1 MYTIQVSIIRSFE
14 HLLKIVHTKPLPDLV
29 GRIIH
34 SFIGEVSLMAIR
46 SIAVIGLGE
55 MGTPIAGFLLKAG
68 YDVKGYDPREKQMSA
83 LIPLGLKPASSPKN
97 AASGVDMVL
106 LSLPNWDI
114 VQEVVEGKEGILEAS
129 HQSQIIIDCTTV
141 PPHKTK
147 MMAEKLAGKGIHWMD
162 VPISG
167 AATQARE
174 GNMVFMAGGE
184 KKVFDQ
190 VKPVLDKVGKKTV
203 YVGNHGDAAMLK
215 LTVNLVLFLNQ
226 AAAVEGLTLG
236 LRAGLDPAVLYDVL
250 VSGAA
255 GSDLIKTRGKDML
268 AGNFNPRG
276 ALWIGVKDLGLA
288 LEAAKTVGVA
298 CPMAALYQQ
307 MLLGAHHRGWDD
319 HDATVV
325 MRLYEELTGI
335 KR

>member
-1 MYTIQVSIIRSFE
+1 
-14 HLLKIVHTKPLPDLV
+14 
-29 GRIIH
+29 
-34 SFIGEVSLMAIR
+34 MAIR
-46 SIAVIGLGE
+46 SIAVIGLGG

-68 YDVKGYDPREKQMSA
+68 YDVKGYDTREKQMSA

-97 AASGVDMVL
+97 AAAGVDMVL

-114 VQEVVEGKEGILEAS
+114 VQEVVEGKEGILEAA
-129 HQSQIIIDCTTV
+129 HQTQIIIDCTTV

-167 AATQARE
+167 ASTQAKE

-184 KKVFDQ
+184 KDVFDQ

-203 YVGNHGDAAMLK
+203 YVGKHGDAAMLK

-236 LRAGLDPAVLYDVL
+236 LGAGLDPDVLYDVL

-268 AGNFNPRG
+268 AGNFTPRG

-288 LEAAKTVGVA
+288 LDAAKNVGVV
-298 CPMAALYQQ
+298 CPMAGLYQQ

-325 MRLYEELTGI
+325 MRLYRELASI

>member
-1 MYTIQVSIIRSFE
+1 MPIKSI
-14 HLLKIVHTKPLPDLV
+14 
-29 GRIIH
+29 G
-34 SFIGEVSLMAIR
+34 
-46 SIAVIGLGE
+46 VIGLGE

-68 YDVKGYDPREKQMSA
+68 YTVKGYDTREKQVSA
-83 LIPLGLKPASSPKN
+83 LVPQGLKPSKSPRDI
-97 AASGVDMVL
+97 AAGVDMIL

-114 VQEVVEGKEGILEAS
+114 VQEVIEGKNGVLETARGG
-129 HQSQIIIDCTTV
+129 QIIIDCTTV
-141 PPHKTK
+141 PPHKTRA
-147 MMAEKLAGKGIHWMD
+147 MAEKLTARGIHWMD

-184 KKVFDQ
+184 KAVFDQ

-203 YVGNHGDAAMLK
+203 YVGKHGDAAMLK

-226 AAAVEGLTLG
+226 ASAVEGLTLG
-236 LRAGLDPAVLYDVL
+236 LKAGLDPAVLYDVL

-288 LEAAKTVGVA
+288 LEAAKTIGVA
-298 CPMAALYQQ
+298 CPMAGLYQQ
-307 MLLGAHHRGWDD
+307 MLLSAHHRGWDD
-319 HDATVV
+319 QDATVV
-325 MRLYEELTGI
+325 MRIYEELASI
-335 KR
+335 KK

>member
-1 MYTIQVSIIRSFE
+1 
-14 HLLKIVHTKPLPDLV
+14 
-29 GRIIH
+29 
-34 SFIGEVSLMAIR
+34 MAIR
-46 SIAVIGLGE
+46 SIAVIGLGG

-68 YDVKGYDPREKQMSA
+68 YDVKGYDTREKQMSA

-97 AASGVDMVL
+97 AAAGVDMVL

-114 VQEVVEGKEGILEAS
+114 VQEVVEGKEGILEAA
-129 HQSQIIIDCTTV
+129 HQTQIIIDCTTV

-167 AATQARE
+167 ASTQAKE

-184 KKVFDQ
+184 KDVFDQ

-203 YVGNHGDAAMLK
+203 YVGKHGDAAMLK

-236 LRAGLDPAVLYDVL
+236 LGAGLDPDVLYDVL

-268 AGNFNPRG
+268 AGNFTPRG

-288 LEAAKTVGVA
+288 LDAAKNVGVV
-298 CPMAALYQQ
+298 CPMASLYQQ

-325 MRLYEELTGI
+325 MRLYRELASI

>member
-1 MYTIQVSIIRSFE
+1 
-14 HLLKIVHTKPLPDLV
+14 
-29 GRIIH
+29 
-34 SFIGEVSLMAIR
+34 MAIQKI
-46 SIAVIGLGE
+46 SVIGLGE

-68 YDVKGYDPREKQMSA
+68 YDVKGYDTREKQMST
-83 LIPLGLKPASSPKN
+83 LVPQGLKPANSPRD
-97 AASGVDMVL
+97 AAAGVDMIL
-106 LSLPNWDI
+106 LSLPTWDV
-114 VQEVVEGKEGILEAS
+114 VQEVIEGKDGVLEAARDG
-129 HQSQIIIDCTTV
+129 QIIIDCTTV

-147 MMAEKLAGKGIHWMD
+147 AMAEKLAEKGIHWMD

-184 KKVFDQ
+184 KEIFDQ

-203 YVGNHGDAAMLK
+203 YVGKHGDAAMLK

-226 AAAVEGLTLG
+226 ASAVEGLTLG
-236 LRAGLDPAVLYDVL
+236 LKAGLDPAVLYDVL

-288 LEAAKTVGVA
+288 LEAAKTIGVA
-298 CPMAALYQQ
+298 CPMAGLYQQ
-307 MLLGAHHRGWDD
+307 MLLSAHHRGWDD
-319 HDATVV
+319 QDATVV
-325 MRLYEELTGI
+325 LRIYEELAGI
-335 KR
+335 KG

>member
-1 MYTIQVSIIRSFE
+1 MSIKS
-14 HLLKIVHTKPLPDLV
+14 
-29 GRIIH
+29 
-34 SFIGEVSLMAIR
+34 IG
-46 SIAVIGLGE
+46 VIGLGE

-68 YDVKGYDPREKQMSA
+68 YDLKGYDTREERFGA
-83 LIPLGLKPASSPKN
+83 LVPQGLKPANSPKD
-97 AASGVDMVL
+97 AAAGVDMIL

-114 VQEVVEGKEGILEAS
+114 VQEVVEGKEGVLEAA
-129 HQSQIIIDCTTV
+129 HAGQIIIDCTTV

-147 MMAEKLAGKGIHWMD
+147 AMGEKLLAKGIHWMD

-184 KKVFDQ
+184 KEIFDQ
-190 VKPVLDKVGKKTV
+190 IKPVLDKVGKKTV
-203 YVGNHGDAAMLK
+203 YVGKHGDAAMLK

-226 AAAVEGLTLG
+226 ASAVEGLTLG
-236 LRAGLDPAVLYDVL
+236 LKAGLDPEVLYDVL

-288 LEAAKTVGVA
+288 LEAAKAFGVT
-298 CPMAALYQQ
+298 CPMAGLYQQ
-307 MLLGAHHRGWDD
+307 MLLSAHHRGWDD
-319 HDATVV
+319 QDATVV
-325 MRLYEELTGI
+325 MRIYEELAGI

>member
-1 MYTIQVSIIRSFE
+1 
-14 HLLKIVHTKPLPDLV
+14 
-29 GRIIH
+29 
-34 SFIGEVSLMAIR
+34 MAIQKI
-46 SIAVIGLGE
+46 SVIGLGE

-68 YDVKGYDPREKQMSA
+68 YDVKGYDTREKQMST
-83 LIPLGLKPASSPKN
+83 LVPQGLKPANSPRD
-97 AASGVDMVL
+97 AAAGVDMIL
-106 LSLPNWDI
+106 LSLPTWDV
-114 VQEVVEGKEGILEAS
+114 VQEVIEGKDGVLEAARDG
-129 HQSQIIIDCTTV
+129 QIIIDCTTV

-147 MMAEKLAGKGIHWMD
+147 AMAEKLAEKGIHWMD

-184 KKVFDQ
+184 KEIFDQ

-203 YVGNHGDAAMLK
+203 YVGKHGDAAMLK

-226 AAAVEGLTLG
+226 ASAVEGLTLG
-236 LRAGLDPAVLYDVL
+236 LKAGLDPAVLYDVL

-288 LEAAKTVGVA
+288 LEAAKTIGVA
-298 CPMAALYQQ
+298 CPMAGLYQQ
-307 MLLGAHHRGWDD
+307 MLLSAHHRGWDD
-319 HDATVV
+319 QDATVV
-325 MRLYEELTGI
+325 LRIYEELAGI
-335 KR
+335 ER

>member
-1 MYTIQVSIIRSFE
+1 
-14 HLLKIVHTKPLPDLV
+14 
-29 GRIIH
+29 
-34 SFIGEVSLMAIR
+34 MAIQKI
-46 SIAVIGLGE
+46 SVIGLGE

-68 YDVKGYDPREKQMSA
+68 YDVKGYDTREKQMST
-83 LIPLGLKPASSPKN
+83 LVPQGLKPANSPRD
-97 AASGVDMVL
+97 AAAGVDMIL
-106 LSLPNWDI
+106 LSLPTWDV
-114 VQEVVEGKEGILEAS
+114 VQEVIEGKDGVLEAARDG
-129 HQSQIIIDCTTV
+129 QIIIDCTTV

-147 MMAEKLAGKGIHWMD
+147 AMAEKLAEKGIHWMD

-184 KKVFDQ
+184 KEIFDQ

-203 YVGNHGDAAMLK
+203 YVGKHGDAAMLK

-226 AAAVEGLTLG
+226 ASAVEGLTLG
-236 LRAGLDPAVLYDVL
+236 LKAGLDPAVLYDVL

-288 LEAAKTVGVA
+288 LEAAKTIGVA
-298 CPMAALYQQ
+298 CPMAGLYQQ
-307 MLLGAHHRGWDD
+307 MLLSAHHRGWDD
-319 HDATVV
+319 QDATVV
-325 MRLYEELTGI
+325 LRIYEELAGI
-335 KR
+335 RG

>member
-1 MYTIQVSIIRSFE
+1 
-14 HLLKIVHTKPLPDLV
+14 
-29 GRIIH
+29 
-34 SFIGEVSLMAIR
+34 MAIR

-68 YDVKGYDPREKQMSA
+68 YEVKGYDTREKQMSA
-83 LIPLGLKPASSPKN
+83 LIPFGLKPASSPKN
-97 AASGVDMVL
+97 AAAGVDMVL

-114 VQEVVEGKEGILEAS
+114 VQEVVEGKEGILEAV
-129 HQSQIIIDCTTV
+129 HQNQIIIDCTTV

-147 MMAEKLAGKGIHWMD
+147 IMAEKLAGKGIHWMD
-162 VPISG
+162 VPVSG
-167 AATQARE
+167 AATQAKE

-184 KKVFDQ
+184 KDVFDQ

-203 YVGNHGDAAMLK
+203 YVGKHGDAAMLK

-236 LRAGLDPAVLYDVL
+236 LGAGLDPEVLYDVL

-268 AGNFNPRG
+268 AGNFTPRG

-288 LEAAKTVGVA
+288 LDAAKKAGVV
-298 CPMAALYQQ
+298 CPMAGLYQQ

-319 HDATVV
+319 RDATVV
-325 MRLYEELTGI
+325 MRLYEELAGI

>member
-1 MYTIQVSIIRSFE
+1 MPI
-14 HLLKIVHTKPLPDLV
+14 K
-29 GRIIH
+29 RI
-34 SFIGEVSLMAIR
+34 G
-46 SIAVIGLGE
+46 VIGLGE

-68 YDVKGYDPREKQMSA
+68 YDVKGYDTREKQLSA
-83 LIPLGLKPASSPKN
+83 LRPQGLKPSKSPRD
-97 AASGVDMVL
+97 AAAGVDMIL

-114 VQEVVEGKEGILEAS
+114 VQEVVEGKDGVLEAS
-129 HQSQIIIDCTTV
+129 HDGQIIIDCTTV

-147 MMAEKLAGKGIHWMD
+147 AMAEKLSAKGIHWMD

-184 KKVFDQ
+184 KAVFDQ

-203 YVGNHGDAAMLK
+203 YVGKHGDAAMLK

-226 AAAVEGLTLG
+226 ASAVEGLTLG
-236 LRAGLDPAVLYDVL
+236 LKAGLDPEVLYDVL
-250 VSGAA
+250 VAGAA

-288 LEAAKTVGVA
+288 LEAAKTIGVA
-298 CPMAALYQQ
+298 CPMAGLYQQ
-307 MLLGAHHRGWDD
+307 MLLSAHHRGWDD
-319 HDATVV
+319 QDATVV
-325 MRLYEELTGI
+325 MRIYEELASI
-335 KR
+335 KK